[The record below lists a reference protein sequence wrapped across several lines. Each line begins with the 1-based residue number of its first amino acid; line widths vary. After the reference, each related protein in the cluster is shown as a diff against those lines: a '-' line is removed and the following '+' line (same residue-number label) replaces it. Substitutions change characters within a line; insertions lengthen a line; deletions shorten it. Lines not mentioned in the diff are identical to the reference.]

1 MNGLSP
7 LMSRFEPAAKGGA
20 RRAGAGK
27 RTADLAVVTLE
38 RSVRT
43 RPAIRLTAPAATAT
57 ELVTRKVRRSGCP
70 GAPDCPMPWSGRRGG
85 PPTVI
90 GRHGFS
96 GPLSSGPPGVSAAS
110 SGTAGPGEAGAGAGA
125 PVPVRALMAGA
136 PAGRSEE

>member
-7 LMSRFEPAAKGGA
+7 LMSRFDPAGRGGA
-20 RRAGAGK
+20 RRAGAG
-27 RTADLAVVTLE
+27 RRIADLAVVTLE

-57 ELVTRKVRRSGCP
+57 ELVTKKLRRSGRPGVPGCP
-70 GAPDCPMPWSGRRGG
+70 TPWRGRRGG

-96 GPLSSGPPGVSAAS
+96 GPISPGPPG
-110 SGTAGPGEAGAGAGA
+110 GPA
-125 PVPVRALMAGA
+125 P
-136 PAGRSEE
+136 